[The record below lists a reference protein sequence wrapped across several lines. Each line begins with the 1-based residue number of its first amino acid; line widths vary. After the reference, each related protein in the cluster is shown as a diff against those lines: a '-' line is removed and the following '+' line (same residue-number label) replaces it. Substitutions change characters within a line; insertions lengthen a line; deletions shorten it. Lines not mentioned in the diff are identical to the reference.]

1 MENTRNML
9 LSLIQPGKTILF
21 FDTETTGFS
30 KSAKIIQFSGC
41 IFRIEPNQ
49 KLKLM
54 ETFNYYMNPL
64 EQLPE
69 KIIELTGI
77 SDEMLLDMPDET
89 IIAPEIFEKIA
100 CVDIWAAYN
109 CGFDIRMMNQM
120 ADRTGYFYESRPCID
135 VLLMARECISK
146 EESPNHNLQPITK
159 YFYPDVNLR
168 FHSAVDDVIAT
179 EMCFSKLI
187 KFYNL

>member
-69 KIIELTGI
+69 KIIELSGI

-89 IIAPEIFEKIA
+89 IIAP
-100 CVDIWAAYN
+100 
-109 CGFDIRMMNQM
+109 
-120 ADRTGYFYESRPCID
+120 
-135 VLLMARECISK
+135 
-146 EESPNHNLQPITK
+146 
-159 YFYPDVNLR
+159 
-168 FHSAVDDVIAT
+168 
-179 EMCFSKLI
+179 
-187 KFYNL
+187 